1 MNARRKRQLL
11 ISQEL
16 QRIDGAAPDARP
28 VLAKHIKMAA
38 SPFQFLRGASQLFYA
53 DLSVGTF
60 SLPSVLL
67 EVPLTRIVG
76 DCHLAN
82 FGFLTENG
90 SYGDTV
96 IWAPNDYDDAAAG
109 HAAFDLMRFCVS
121 LFLVADFLEGLVAGR
136 YRNEK
141 KFKNTTHPTRK
152 DAEGA
157 SKRFLKSYRKTLGQ
171 IVKDTDK
178 RDEALKRFTSGHFLR
193 KPIQKAQARSAGGK
207 HFKKK
212 SSVAKLTRR
221 TAAGFRFDPSSDKL
235 AKVSPD
241 LAGELR
247 QVFGPHFDD
256 DVLDV
261 ARRIG
266 AGTGSLSVERYY
278 FLVGPD
284 AAPDAET
291 FRETHVVEVKQQREA
306 AVIHHFPDLSPVNR
320 MNPAHLTVDCQRRM
334 MRRPDLVLDEVVWSG
349 LHWLVRSRHHARLT
363 VDTEDLLRTGKPAKA
378 LKDYAEACGVTLAR
392 THSRGDRRSVRF
404 ERAMASA
411 LKATRKDL
419 IAIARRYAAQT
430 RRDHAL
436 LLKMI
441 GADGDAHAA

>member
-11 ISQEL
+11 ISKEL
-16 QRIDGAAPDARP
+16 RRIDRAAPDARP
-28 VLAKHIKMAA
+28 VLAKHVKMAA

-53 DLSVGTF
+53 DLSSGNLR
-60 SLPSVLL
+60 LPNALL
-67 EVPLTRIVG
+67 DVPLTRIVG

-96 IWAPNDYDDAAAG
+96 IWAPNDYDDAATG
-109 HAAFDLMRFCVS
+109 HAAFDLLRFCVS

-136 YRNEK
+136 YRSEK
-141 KFKNTTHPTRK
+141 RFKNKTPPTWK
-152 DAEGA
+152 DAAGA
-157 SKRFLKSYRKTLGQ
+157 SERFLKSYRKALGQ

-178 RDEALKRFTSGHFLR
+178 RDEALKRFAKGHFLK
-193 KPIQKAQARSAGGK
+193 KPICKAQARSAGGK
-207 HFKKK
+207 HFEKK
-212 SSVAKLTRR
+212 SSVAKLTKR

-235 AKVSPD
+235 AEVAPV

-247 QVFGPHFDD
+247 QVFGPHLDD

-284 AAPDAET
+284 AAPDAGT

-334 MRRPDLVLDEVVWSG
+334 MRRPDLVLDEVYWSG

-363 VDTEDLLRTGKPAKA
+363 VDPEDLLRTRKPAKA
-378 LKDYAEACGVTLAR
+378 LKDYAEACGVALAR
-392 THSRGDRRSVRF
+392 THSRGDRRSVRY
-404 ERAMASA
+404 ERAMTSA
-411 LKATRKDL
+411 LKTSRKEL
-419 IAIARRYAAQT
+419 IALARKYAGQT
-430 RRDHAL
+430 RQDYAL
-436 LLKMI
+436 LLKMV
-441 GADGDAHAA
+441 GAHGDANAT